1 MVADVEL
8 KHYVKRLVLRVLPF
22 EKLSSILAASGPQF
36 KIKLCFLNCDD
47 IYYFLIHFLIL
58 FDRDVNVDCSEFRQ
72 V

>member
-8 KHYVKRLVLRVLPF
+8 KRYVKRLVLRFLPL

-36 KIKLCFLNCDD
+36 KTKFCLLNCDD
-47 IYYFLIHFLIL
+47 IHFLIL
-58 FDRDVNVDCSEFRQ
+58 FDIEVNVDCSEFRQ

>member
-22 EKLSSILAASGPQF
+22 EKLSSILRPQF